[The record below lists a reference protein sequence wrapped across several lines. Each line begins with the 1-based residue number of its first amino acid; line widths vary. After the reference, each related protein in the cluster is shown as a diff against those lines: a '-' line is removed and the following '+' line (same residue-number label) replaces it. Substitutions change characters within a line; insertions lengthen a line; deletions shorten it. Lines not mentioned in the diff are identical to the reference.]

1 MSESSKQF
9 SKLSINSLFGEHSD
23 MLQTSTGGGLDIK
36 SLFLDNGI
44 NKSNFDYR
52 MILKDISDRK
62 DRRIKLY
69 DAMKNACFTMIK
81 QAQNNSISDII
92 FTVPEIVT
100 ECSEYDS
107 KKCLSYIKYKL
118 REQFIDSLILS
129 HTQLFVTW
137 KNIEKA
143 VANKEKIE
151 QTKRKLEYYE
161 NENNE

>member
-1 MSESSKQF
+1 MSEF

-23 MLQTSTGGGLDIK
+23 MLQTSTGGLDIK
-36 SLFLDNGI
+36 SLFLNNGI

-52 MILKDISDRK
+52 MILKDISDKK
-62 DRRIKLY
+62 DKKIKLY
-69 DAMKNACFTMIK
+69 DTMKNACFTMIK
-81 QAQNNSISDII
+81 QAQNNSITDII

-107 KKCLSYIKYKL
+107 KSCLYYIKCKL
-118 REQFIDSLILS
+118 REQFIDSLLLS

-143 VANKEKIE
+143 VASKEKIE
-151 QTKRKLEYYE
+151 RMKKKIEYYE